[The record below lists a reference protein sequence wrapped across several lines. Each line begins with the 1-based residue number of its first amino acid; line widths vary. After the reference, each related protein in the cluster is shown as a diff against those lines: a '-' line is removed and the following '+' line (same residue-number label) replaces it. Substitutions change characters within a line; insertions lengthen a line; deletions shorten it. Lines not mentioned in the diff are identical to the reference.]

1 MEPIEATRIKSP
13 SHTDDGVE
21 KSKQSRQ
28 GEVGLGRYC
37 RCSKEKTEVK
47 EQTVRND
54 DKTTKKA
61 LKDELEG
68 KRSRGRQQRRWIDNF
83 K

>member
-1 MEPIEATRIKSP
+1 M
-13 SHTDDGVE
+13 
-21 KSKQSRQ
+21 
-28 GEVGLGRYC
+28 
-37 RCSKEKTEVK
+37 K